1 MEAQFNGDNR
11 RWLCWEAWLGDC
23 PSKTITALLFYVTLA
38 SASSSLSLGDM
49 SRKLPRGNGIRVEF
63 PLKATTLSG
72 RWQSLSFSFLSHLKW
87 QVTSSVP
94 GSCGQNSPAPLRES
108 LQIQYASELRDI
120 HSSEWPLVPR
130 WYVQILRNTPGLGL
144 TH

>member
-1 MEAQFNGDNR
+1 METTGGDSAEKLD
-11 RWLCWEAWLGDC
+11 WGIC

-49 SRKLPRGNGIRVEF
+49 SRKLPRGTGIRVEF
-63 PLKATTLSG
+63 LLKATTLSG
-72 RWQSLSFSFLSHLKW
+72 RWQSLSLSFLSHLKR

-94 GSCGQNSPAPLRES
+94 GSCGQNSPAPVGES

-120 HSSEWPLVPR
+120 RSSE
-130 WYVQILRNTPGLGL
+130 
-144 TH
+144 